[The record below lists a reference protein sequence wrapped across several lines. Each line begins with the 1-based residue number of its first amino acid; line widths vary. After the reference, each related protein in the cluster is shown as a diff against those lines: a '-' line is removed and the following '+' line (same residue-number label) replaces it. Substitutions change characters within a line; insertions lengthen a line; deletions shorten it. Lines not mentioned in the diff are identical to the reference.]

1 MLPAALHLARQV
13 ARADPADGA
22 LALELFRS
30 NRFTGLLLFAGFV
43 VIGLSSAAEALNRA
57 AMLDPASASDTLAS
71 LIDQARRAGAD
82 AADAVYV
89 GDRSTSV
96 GVRLGAL
103 EDVSRAE
110 GQEIGLRLFVGQR
123 NAAVASS
130 DLSRDSLAALG
141 RARGGDGARGARGPI
156 CRARARTSC

>member
-1 MLPAALHLARQV
+1 
-13 ARADPADGA
+13 
-22 LALELFRS
+22 
-30 NRFTGLLLFAGFV
+30 
-43 VIGLSSAAEALNRA
+43 
-57 AMLDPASASDTLAS
+57 MLDPASASDTLAA

-110 GQEIGLRLFVGQR
+110 GQEIGLRLFVGQQ

-130 DLSRDSLAALG
+130 DLSRDALG
-141 RARGGDGARGARGPI
+141 RAG
-156 CRARARTSC
+156 RARAWRWRARRPRTDMPGSRRPSC